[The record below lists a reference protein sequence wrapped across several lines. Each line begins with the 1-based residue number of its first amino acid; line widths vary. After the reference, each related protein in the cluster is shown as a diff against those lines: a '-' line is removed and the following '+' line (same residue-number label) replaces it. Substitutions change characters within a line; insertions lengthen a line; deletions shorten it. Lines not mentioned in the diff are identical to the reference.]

1 MTDLPYGRGGSPL
14 QNLILSGNK
23 STKITAFKMVDEL
36 DAGPVYLKESLSL
49 EGNAE
54 EIYYKA
60 SYLSARMIQRI
71 IEEQPE
77 PKPQEGRVTTFKRR
91 KPRESQIPPGTSLQN
106 LYDFIRML
114 DAQGYPHAYLEC
126 SGFHYEF
133 KRAQLCD
140 DRIIAEV
147 TIVPLKGLKDE

>member
-1 MTDLPYGRGGSPL
+1 MPRRKPPAKSYSEW
-14 QNLILSGNK
+14 NK

-77 PKPQEGRVTTFKRR
+77 PKPQEGKVTTFKRR
-91 KPRESQIPPGTSLQN
+91 KPREVKFLRN
-106 LYDFIRML
+106 LAAKFI
-114 DAQGYPHAYLEC
+114 
-126 SGFHYEF
+126 
-133 KRAQLCD
+133 
-140 DRIIAEV
+140 
-147 TIVPLKGLKDE
+147 